1 MAYNRF
7 TIDAIIKSFG
17 IKIVGD
23 VSLFDSINPVE
34 PSDVLVRFLERYLPL
49 GSAIGTEKARSEF
62 IIAPILAE
70 LTELTHHAV
79 SLFSGVEFNVDEA
92 QGLTGRCDFLLSAS
106 RVQYAIEAP
115 VLAVVEAKN
124 ENINSGLGQ
133 CMAEMVAARM
143 FNQNEGQPLDR
154 IYGAVT
160 TGSVWRFLEL
170 RDHVISIDRPEY
182 FIDNLNTLLG
192 ILMSIVSGRQSGPIH
207 STAEPRQIIERSSDD
222 Q

>member
-7 TIDAIIKSFG
+7 TIDLVRKTFG
-17 IKIVGD
+17 ISIVGD
-23 VSLFDSINPVE
+23 TSLFDGIDPAE
-34 PSDVLVRFLERYLPL
+34 PSEVLVKFLERYLPL

-106 RVQYAIEAP
+106 NVQYAIEAP

-133 CMAEMVAARM
+133 CMAEMVATRI
-143 FNQNEGQPLDR
+143 FNENEGRHLNNV
-154 IYGAVT
+154 YGAVT
-160 TGSVWRFLEL
+160 TGSVWRFLKL
-170 RDHVISIDRPEY
+170 RDDVIYIDRPEY

-192 ILMSIVSGRQSGPIH
+192 ILIYIVSNHDAGSATPALR
-207 STAEPRQIIERSSDD
+207 
-222 Q
+222 

>member
-7 TIDAIIKSFG
+7 TIDVIRKTFG
-17 IKIVGD
+17 IKVVGD
-23 VSLFDSINPVE
+23 ISLFDRVNPVE
-34 PSDVLVRFLERYLPL
+34 PSDFLVRLLERYLPL

-70 LTELTHHAV
+70 LTELTDHAV
-79 SLFSGVEFNVDEA
+79 SLFSGIEFNVDEA
-92 QGLTGRCDFLLSAS
+92 QGLAGRCDFLLSAS

-133 CMAEMVAARM
+133 CMAEMVAVRI

-154 IYGAVT
+154 VYGVVT
-160 TGSVWRFLEL
+160 SGSVWRFLEL
-170 RDHVISIDRPEY
+170 RDNVMSIDKLEY
-182 FIDNLNTLLG
+182 FIANLNILLG
-192 ILMSIVSGRQSGPIH
+192 ILIFIVSRHQNRPINPI
-207 STAEPRQIIERSSDD
+207 A
-222 Q
+222 

>member
-7 TIDAIIKSFG
+7 TIDAVRKAFG
-17 IKIVGD
+17 IRIVGD
-23 VSLFDSINPVE
+23 TSLFNGVDPVE
-34 PSDVLVRFLERYLPL
+34 PSDILVKFLERYLPL

-79 SLFSGVEFNVDEA
+79 SLFSGVEFNVDEE

-106 RVQYAIEAP
+106 SVQYTIEAP

-133 CMAEMVAARM
+133 CMAEMIATRI
-143 FNQNEGQPLDR
+143 FNENEGKYLDHV
-154 IYGAVT
+154 YGAVT
-160 TGSVWRFLEL
+160 TGSC
-170 RDHVISIDRPEY
+170 
-182 FIDNLNTLLG
+182 LLYT
-192 ILMSIVSGRQSGPIH
+192 SRCV
-207 STAEPRQIIERSSDD
+207 
-222 Q
+222 